1 VNSVLSVPYYFGI
14 LRNMVFEE
22 PATEPPGPGDADDGA
37 VRFSVYL
44 LAAATVG
51 FAVLIVPLTALVGA
65 SGLL

>member
-1 VNSVLSVPYYFGI
+1 
-14 LRNMVFEE
+14 MVFEE